1 MSSLPLGGVFM
12 KFATKNHRTAS
23 VEWPEAGVL
32 LRLNHLFDAPQNTH
46 SCIPVNADIVEPIL
60 YVGFGH
66 VHRAPLWIGAINL
79 KQ

>member
-1 MSSLPLGGVFM
+1 MSSLPLGGHFI

-46 SCIPVNADIVEPIL
+46 SCIPVKRRVT
-60 YVGFGH
+60 
-66 VHRAPLWIGAINL
+66 AIMISYSGP
-79 KQ
+79 QPCR